1 MSVLVSFFF
10 AGVDP
15 SLQIDNRIEAS
26 SQALHPG
33 AKHNKSRAGN
43 TRDERFRSG
52 NHVCMLTK
60 SLYCVHNSC

>member
-1 MSVLVSFFF
+1 MSILGSFF

-15 SLQIDNRIEAS
+15 SLQIDNRIQAS
-26 SQALHPG
+26 SQALLPG

-52 NHVCMLTK
+52 NHVYMHAESFLC
-60 SLYCVHNSC
+60 S